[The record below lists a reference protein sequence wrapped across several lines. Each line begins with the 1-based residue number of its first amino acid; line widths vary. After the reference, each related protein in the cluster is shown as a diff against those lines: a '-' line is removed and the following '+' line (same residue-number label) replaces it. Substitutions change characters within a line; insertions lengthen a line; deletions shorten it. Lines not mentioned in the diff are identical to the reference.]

1 MGFEAS
7 HSCWQGPAERLLG
20 RRDIVA
26 LMGELCRDSGAEHYV
41 VCQIGSR
48 QGAQCQRILASN
60 WLYDALEDVGAETL
74 ARILRS
80 HLADQF
86 GEEARPFGLEALAEL
101 LALDRAECFERNGI
115 RELAGHRLA
124 IGGARF
130 GVLFSASTPGAMRPA
145 AATKARMICG
155 YALSRIDPDLVL
167 LEDDPLSDRERE
179 CMRWVSEG
187 KTTDEVAMIL
197 GVSSNTVNSYVGHAM
212 QKLSAS
218 NRAMAMATAIR
229 SGLI

>member
-7 HSCWQGPAERLLG
+7 HSCWQGSAERLLG

-26 LMGELCRDSGAEHYV
+26 LMGELCRDRGAEHYV

-86 GEEARPFGLEALAEL
+86 GETGPEGVTVQLPMTQEELASWAGSSREAAAKALRRLRERGLIRTGRMTITVPDLEALRRQD
-101 LALDRAECFERNGI
+101 DR
-115 RELAGHRLA
+115 
-124 IGGARF
+124 
-130 GVLFSASTPGAMRPA
+130 
-145 AATKARMICG
+145 
-155 YALSRIDPDLVL
+155 
-167 LEDDPLSDRERE
+167 
-179 CMRWVSEG
+179 
-187 KTTDEVAMIL
+187 
-197 GVSSNTVNSYVGHAM
+197 
-212 QKLSAS
+212 
-218 NRAMAMATAIR
+218 
-229 SGLI
+229 